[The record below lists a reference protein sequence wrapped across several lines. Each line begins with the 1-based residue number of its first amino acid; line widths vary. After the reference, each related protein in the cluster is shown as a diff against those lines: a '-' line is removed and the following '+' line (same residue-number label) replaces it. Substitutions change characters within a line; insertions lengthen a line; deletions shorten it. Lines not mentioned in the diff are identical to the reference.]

1 MASVANIS
9 STIQHVPLPV
19 NIQEGTAFLFYS
31 VFLRAVIFI
40 ATNGEL
46 RVTTPCLSEHV
57 TKDDVTM
64 MKVCNRGAAGNRL
77 CLYASKDGRH
87 FLAASRD
94 TGRLVTISDNCARA
108 MLNSSKT
115 SPYCL
120 HFEEVDSNATG
131 RLNITACPSSS
142 GHTISFDRLHIRRN
156 ADCEL
161 ARQQVFT
168 QSVRNSTTSTRRHK
182 VASLLEYYAKSVE
195 CPRRSRSVWMR
206 CRNHMQDSY
215 PLLWKNCA

>member
-1 MASVANIS
+1 MASLADIS
-9 STIQHVPLPV
+9 STMQHVPLPV
-19 NIQEGTAFLFYS
+19 NIQEGTAFLFYPI
-31 VFLRAVIFI
+31 FLRAVMFI

-46 RVTTPCLSEHV
+46 RVTTLCLSEHV

-64 MKVCNRGAAGNRL
+64 IKVCNRGAAGNRM

-94 TGRLVTISDNCARA
+94 TGCLVTIPDISDRA

-120 HFEEVDSNATG
+120 HFKEGDRNATG
-131 RLNITACPSSS
+131 RSNITACPSSS
-142 GHTISFDRLHIRRN
+142 GHAISFDRLHIRRN

-161 ARQQVFT
+161 ARQKVFT
-168 QSVRNSTTSTRRHK
+168 QSVINSTTSTRRHK
-182 VASLLEYYAKSVE
+182 VASLSESYAQVIE

>member
-1 MASVANIS
+1 MASLANIS

-31 VFLRAVIFI
+31 IFLRVVIFI
-40 ATNGEL
+40 ATTGEL
-46 RVTTPCLSEHV
+46 RVTTPCLSGHV

-64 MKVCNRGAAGNRL
+64 IKVCNRGTAGNRM

-94 TGRLVTISDNCARA
+94 TGRLVTIPDNSARA

-120 HFEEVDSNATG
+120 HFQEGDSNATG

-168 QSVRNSTTSTRRHK
+168 QSVSNSTTSTRRRMIS
-182 VASLLEYYAKSVE
+182 SLSNSYAQVSE

-215 PLLWKNCA
+215 PLLWKNCV